1 MPIEL
6 GVVPDIHFATLH
18 IAIDRHIFSK
28 YGLEVQLRE
37 FPGGTGEL
45 AKALADGKVDIG
57 IGLTEGF
64 VTSISRGSDFRI
76 AATFVDSPM
85 KWVVLVLSSSPFMNV
100 VDLKTKV
107 FGITKFGGGAH
118 INTVLISSQQ
128 GWKEDVDFKIKSLG
142 HLDSL
147 IAGLRSGVID
157 ALVWEPFSIKSL
169 IDITGDIKAIGDV
182 IPPWP
187 CFMVAERTSFL
198 QDKKYSEPIKGLLSS
213 FKEAAMIFH
222 HDKAYSIE
230 IISKNYKLS
239 QEDSKRWFE
248 SVKYSVTGKIS
259 HKALQEVVTTLLKT
273 GTINH
278 RIDVANLTI

>member
-1 MPIEL
+1 M
-6 GVVPDIHFATLH
+6 
-18 IAIDRHIFSK
+18 
-28 YGLEVQLRE
+28 
-37 FPGGTGEL
+37 
-45 AKALADGKVDIG
+45 
-57 IGLTEGF
+57 
-64 VTSISRGSDFRI
+64 
-76 AATFVDSPM
+76 
-85 KWVVLVLSSSPFMNV
+85 
-100 VDLKTKV
+100 DLKTKV

-142 HLDSL
+142 HLGSL
-147 IAGLRSGVID
+147 IAGLRSG

-169 IDITGDIKAIGDV
+169 IDITGDIKSIGDV

-198 QDKKYSEPIKGLLSS
+198 QDKKYSDQIKGLLSS
-213 FKEAAMIFH
+213 FQEAAMIFH
-222 HDKAYSIE
+222 QYKAYSIE

-273 GTINH
+273 GTISH
-278 RIDVANLTI
+278 RIDVANLTT